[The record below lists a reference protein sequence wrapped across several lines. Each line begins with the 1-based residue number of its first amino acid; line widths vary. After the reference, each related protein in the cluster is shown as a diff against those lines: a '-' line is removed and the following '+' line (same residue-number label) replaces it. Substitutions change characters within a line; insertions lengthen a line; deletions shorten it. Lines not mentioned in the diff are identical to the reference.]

1 MQDHE
6 ALKEALKNIK
16 SDFNPDQGDSSDDTD
31 PSRFRTMDELKEAL
45 GEVQLNM
52 ETDLEVLTQLVDQFR
67 QTEEESDK
75 VSCDWSADGH
85 VTLYCA
91 QVTILEDLEYYVHQ
105 YDNALLFADLGGV
118 KDIVTPSLNS
128 RYGLGL
134 MPIWQSLDLL
144 PKKLQMCVNYYN

>member
-1 MQDHE
+1 M
-6 ALKEALKNIK
+6 
-16 SDFNPDQGDSSDDTD
+16 P
-31 PSRFRTMDELKEAL
+31 
-45 GEVQLNM
+45 
-52 ETDLEVLTQLVDQFR
+52 
-67 QTEEESDK
+67 
-75 VSCDWSADGH
+75 SCDWSAAGH

>member
-1 MQDHE
+1 MASE
-6 ALKEALKNIK
+6 REIGILVYKIISKILKSPGTVKT
-16 SDFNPDQGDSSDDTD
+16 SPTFVDSS
-31 PSRFRTMDELKEAL
+31 
-45 GEVQLNM
+45 N
-52 ETDLEVLTQLVDQFR
+52 
-67 QTEEESDK
+67 
-75 VSCDWSADGH
+75 
-85 VTLYCA
+85 A

-144 PKKLQMCVNYYN
+144 TKRNSRCV